1 MKQLRIVGLGP
12 GGVGEMSVAAY
23 RAVTEAGH
31 VLARTER
38 HPAVEGLRDE
48 GVVVESLDYLYQT
61 GADFDAVYDAI
72 AAAVLSAAEARPGL
86 LYAVPGHPL
95 MGERTVTLLL
105 RLAPENGVEVSILPS
120 PGFVDA
126 AVLSARAPVD
136 TDLLVLD
143 ALALEADKL
152 DARLPTLLYQVHD
165 PAAASAAKL
174 LLMERYPDEHP
185 VLILREGAPPETTP
199 LHAMDRRPFDH
210 LTSVWAPPVPE
221 PRRPATFDDL
231 ARVIRT
237 LRAPGGCPWDREQ
250 THETIKR
257 NLLEEAYETVE
268 AIESDDPAKL
278 EEELGD
284 LLMQPVMH
292 AVIAEEEGVFTLD
305 DIIAGITGKL
315 IRRHPHVFG
324 DVDAEDTEAVLRNW
338 EAIKRQEKGNAD
350 RTSVLDGVP
359 VTMPALMRAMDIS
372 KKAAKAGF
380 EWPDAPAV
388 LDKVQE
394 EIAELRAEIT
404 AGDKP
409 RAAEE
414 MGDLLFSLVNIARW
428 LKIDPEES
436 LRRMVDRFTA
446 RFRAM
451 ETQAAAD
458 GRALKSLSPE
468 EWDAYWE
475 RAKIGD
481 EEPDGQPG
489 PR

>member
-1 MKQLRIVGLGP
+1 MKHLTIVGLGP
-12 GGVGEMSVAAY
+12 AGVGEMSVAAY
-23 RAVTEAGH
+23 RAIKESGNI
-31 VLARTER
+31 LARTER
-38 HPAVEGLRDE
+38 HPAVDDLRAE
-48 GVVVESLDYLYQT
+48 GVVVESLDYLYET
-61 GADFDAVYDAI
+61 GADFDAVYEAI
-72 AAAVLSAAEARPGL
+72 VTAVLSEAETRDSL

-95 MGERTVTLLL
+95 MGERTVSLLL
-105 RLAPENGVEVSILPS
+105 ERAPERGVEVSLLPS

-126 AVLSARAPVD
+126 AVSAARVPVD

-143 ALALEADKL
+143 ALALEPDKL

-165 PAAASAAKL
+165 RPAASAAKL
-174 LLMERYPDEHP
+174 ALMERYPDEHT
-185 VLILREGAPPETTP
+185 VLIVRDGHPPVSTP
-199 LHAMDRRPFDH
+199 LHEMDRHAFDH
-210 LTSVWAPPVPE
+210 LTSIWIPPVPE
-221 PRRPATFDDL
+221 ETRRPTFDDL

-250 THETIKR
+250 THESIKR
-257 NLLEEAYETVE
+257 NLLEEAYEAAE
-268 AIESDDPAKL
+268 AIEKDDPAKL

-305 DIIAGITGKL
+305 DIIAGITEKL

-338 EAIKRQEKGNAD
+338 EAIKRKEKGNAD
-350 RTSVLDGVP
+350 RTSILDGVP
-359 VTMPALMRAMDIS
+359 VTMPALMRATDIS

-394 EIAELRAEIT
+394 EIAELRAEIAAGNT
-404 AGDKP
+404 A

-436 LRRMVDRFTA
+436 LRRMVA
-446 RFRAM
+446 RFISRFHTM
-451 ETQAAAD
+451 EQSAAAD
-458 GRALKSLSPE
+458 GRALKALTPE

-475 RAKIGD
+475 QAKRTIG
-481 EEPDGQPG
+481 GG
-489 PR
+489 A